1 MNEKKVSIIMGIYNC
16 AKTLPMAIESVLTQT
31 YTNWEL
37 IICDDGSRD
46 NTYEI
51 AQNYQRQYPEK
62 IILLKNKEN
71 QKLAATLNHC
81 LSAATG
87 EYVARM
93 DADDENLPDRLERE
107 VAFLNEHPE
116 VTCVGSSVVVFDD
129 QGSEYERV
137 FSSNPQYTCLIHG
150 APCAHP
156 TIMMRKEAYDQL
168 NGYRSAPETLRAEDI
183 DMWFRFFREGFSVWN
198 IQEPLY
204 RYREN
209 AVDFK
214 KRTMKAAI
222 GTTKVC
228 LIGYKMLHYPAH
240 YYPYAFKPIVVT
252 LIPKS
257 LMHMYHTYLD
267 NRKKR

>member
-16 AKTLPMAIESVLTQT
+16 AKTLPAAIESVLTQT

-62 IILLKNKEN
+62 IILLKNEEN

-81 LSAATG
+81 LSVATG

-93 DADDENLPDRLERE
+93 DADDENLPERLECE
-107 VAFLNEHPE
+107 VTFLNEHPE

-129 QGSEYERV
+129 DGSEYERV
-137 FSSNPQYTCLIHG
+137 FSGNPQHTCLIHG

-168 NGYRSAPETLRAEDI
+168 NGYRSVSETLRAEDI
-183 DMWFRFFREGFSVWN
+183 DMWFRFFREGFTVWN

-214 KRTMKAAI
+214 KRTLKAAI

-240 YYPYAFKPIVVT
+240 YYPYAFKPIVVA

-257 LMHMYHTYLD
+257 LMHMYHTHLD
-267 NRKKR
+267 NGKKR